1 MLFPTLCV
9 DGFFQNPDQAVSI
22 AKQCPMNRTSDRPGT
37 RSPCLSTVNIDFYN
51 YVNTKILRIFYPQQ
65 DFSYIAHTHFQSTFP
80 DENTIDSWVHTDEDY
95 MLTAI
100 VYLNHCN
107 VGTSIFTR
115 KDEFTIPQFAGDIKH
130 NYFANYE
137 SIDRHEREKIEKIRE
152 EINSQYDES
161 VNIRGKYNRFMC
173 FDGNS
178 YHTIQKGS
186 CDEERLILISF
197 IKDVRLMGT
206 KTIFPVTQMN
216 SL

>member
-1 MLFPTLCV
+1 M
-9 DGFFQNPDQAVSI
+9 
-22 AKQCPMNRTSDRPGT
+22 
-37 RSPCLSTVNIDFYN
+37 
-51 YVNTKILRIFYPQQ
+51 
-65 DFSYIAHTHFQSTFP
+65 
-80 DENTIDSWVHTDEDY
+80 HTDEDY

-100 VYLNHCN
+100 VYLNHCS

-115 KDEFTIPQFAGDIKH
+115 KNEFEIPQFAGDTKH

-137 SIDRHEREKIEKIRE
+137 SVDRQEREKIEKIRE

-161 VNIRGKYNRFMC
+161 INIRGKYNRFMC

>member
-80 DENTIDSWVHTDEDY
+80 DENTLDSWVHTDEDY

-100 VYLNHCN
+100 VYLNHCS
-107 VGTSIFTR
+107 VGTSIFT
-115 KDEFTIPQFAGDIKH
+115 P
-130 NYFANYE
+130 
-137 SIDRHEREKIEKIRE
+137 
-152 EINSQYDES
+152 
-161 VNIRGKYNRFMC
+161 
-173 FDGNS
+173 
-178 YHTIQKGS
+178 
-186 CDEERLILISF
+186 
-197 IKDVRLMGT
+197 
-206 KTIFPVTQMN
+206 
-216 SL
+216 